1 MKFSIY
7 KNVLLKSLTSV
18 GRAASS
24 YSPLPILSGIKLRA
38 SENGL
43 YLVAT
48 DTNIT
53 IQEMIPVNDDT
64 KLSIDKYGEVVLDA
78 RYILEAVRKL
88 DSKYVS
94 IEIIDG
100 SLTKISGNNA
110 EYMINGSSANN
121 YPAIDLNKPEMSFK
135 IPAFKLKEIINQ
147 TSFAC
152 ATSEE
157 RPIFTGV
164 NFILDGNQLNCVAT
178 NSYRLAKK
186 VVELETEGQFN
197 ITVPASNLNEVE
209 KTINRNE
216 PVEIAVSNKVVQFYI
231 EDTLIQSRLVDGLF
245 PDINRLIPSEFA
257 YELVVNSGEFVSAI
271 DRSSFLKSDG
281 YWNVRLEANNEGVTI
296 SSKSQ
301 EIGSSHEV
309 FSPVDYKGGNLKIS
323 FSGRYMIEALK
334 SFKTEEVKILFVGEM
349 QAFILTKPGDDSVL
363 QLVLPVR
370 TFD

>member
-7 KNVLLKSLTSV
+7 KTVLLKSLNSV
-18 GRAASS
+18 GRAASVH
-24 YSPLPILSGIKLRA
+24 SPLPILSGIKFSA
-38 SENGL
+38 DENGL
-43 YLVAT
+43 CLLAS
-48 DTNIT
+48 DSNIT
-53 IQEMIPVNDDT
+53 IKEVLPINDET
-64 KLSIDKYGEVVLDA
+64 KLVIDIEGEVVLDS

-88 DSKYVS
+88 DSIYVN

-100 SLTKISGNNA
+100 ALTRISGNNA
-110 EYMINGSSANN
+110 EYEINGLKAAN
-121 YPAIDLNKPEMSFK
+121 YPAIDLTKPDMTFMM
-135 IPAFKLKEIINQ
+135 PAYKLKEMINQ

-164 NFILDGNQLNCVAT
+164 NLILDGNMLNAVAT
-178 NSYRLAKK
+178 DSYRLAKK
-186 VVELETEGQFN
+186 VVEIEKEGQFN

-209 KTINRNE
+209 KSISKNVD
-216 PVEIAVSNKVVQFYI
+216 VEIAVSNKIIQFYI
-231 EDTLIQSRLVDGLF
+231 DDTLIQSRLVDGLF
-245 PDINRLIPSEFA
+245 PDIKRLIPSEFA
-257 YELVVNSGEFVSAI
+257 YELVVNAGDFMSAI

-281 YWNVRLEANNEGVTI
+281 YWTVRLEAGQSGITV

-301 EIGSSHEV
+301 EIGSSME
-309 FSPVDYKGGNLKIS
+309 SITPVDYKGGSLKIS

-334 SFKTEEVKILFVGEM
+334 SFRTEIVKIMFVGEM
-349 QAFILTKPGDDSVL
+349 QGFILLNPDDSSVV